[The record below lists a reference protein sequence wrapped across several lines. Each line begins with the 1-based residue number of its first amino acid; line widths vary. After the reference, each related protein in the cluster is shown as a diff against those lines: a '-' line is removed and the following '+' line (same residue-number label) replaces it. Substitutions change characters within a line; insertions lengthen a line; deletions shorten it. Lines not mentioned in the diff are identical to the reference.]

1 MRKQAAG
8 IILYAACC
16 SEGFRLLFRSIERA
30 RSMKRVFFLILIFVL
45 VPQFARI
52 GYPAEQ
58 LGKRILLDNG
68 MVLLLSEKHDIPMV
82 TMNMAIKAGS
92 TAEPGDK
99 PGLASITASLLMQGT
114 SKRSANRISSEI
126 DFIGGSLS
134 VSGGNDFAAA
144 DLRVLKKDIRTGL
157 DLLSDVLMNP
167 VFDQKEID
175 RKVKESLAEIQRQKE
190 EPAIIAGEAFAK
202 AVYGKH
208 AYGRTN
214 DDVAAYLPKLTRQDI
229 FNFYTSRYSPNRI
242 IVAVVGDVNEK
253 EITSLL
259 LEYFKGWKRSD
270 QPLPAPVPP
279 PVIEKTAVLK
289 IDKNITQANIDMGNI
304 GISRENPDFYAVMIM
319 NYILGG
325 GGFSSRL
332 MDNIR
337 DNRGL
342 AYDVHSTFSAQ
353 KEPGVFS
360 VSIQTKNESANEVI
374 AEVLKEIRGIQTEP
388 VSEKELADAKAYL
401 TGSFPLKM
409 DTYAK
414 IAGMLTFIEI
424 YNLGLD
430 YPQRYSALINAVTR
444 ADIQR
449 AAKKYLHPDNLV
461 IVVVA
466 NLKKAKLNY

>member
-1 MRKQAAG
+1 M
-8 IILYAACC
+8 
-16 SEGFRLLFRSIERA
+16 
-30 RSMKRVFFLILIFVL
+30 
-45 VPQFARI
+45 
-52 GYPAEQ
+52 
-58 LGKRILLDNG
+58 LDNG
-68 MVLLLSEKHDIPMV
+68 MVLLLSERHDIPMV
-82 TMNMAIKAGS
+82 TVNMAIKAGS
-92 TAEPGDK
+92 TAEPEDK
-99 PGLASITASLLMQGT
+99 PGLSSIAASLLMQGT
-114 SKRSANRISSEI
+114 SKRSASRINSEI

-134 VSGGNDFAAA
+134 VSGGSDFASAG
-144 DLRVLKKDIRTGL
+144 LRVLKKDIRTGL

-175 RKVKESLAEIQRQKE
+175 RKVKETLAEIQRQKE
-190 EPAIIAGEAFAK
+190 EPGTIAGEAFTK
-202 AVYGKH
+202 AVYGRH

-229 FNFYTSRYSPNRI
+229 FNFYTARYSPASM

-253 EITSLL
+253 EIIALL
-259 LEYFKGWKRSD
+259 HEYFKGWKRSD
-270 QPLPAPVPP
+270 QPLPASVPP
-279 PVIEKTAVLK
+279 PVIEKTVVHK
-289 IDKNITQANIDMGNI
+289 IDKNITQANIDMGNM

-337 DNRGL
+337 DNKGL
-342 AYDVHSTFSAQ
+342 AYDVHSAFSAR
-353 KEPGVFS
+353 KEPGAFS

-374 AEVLKEIRGIQTEP
+374 AETLKEIRRIQTEP

-414 IAGMLTFIEI
+414 IAGMLTSIEL

-430 YPQRYSALINAVTR
+430 YPQRYLALINAVTR
-444 ADIQR
+444 EDIQR
-449 AAKKYLHPDNLV
+449 VARKYLHPDSLV

-466 NLKKAKLNY
+466 NLEKAKLRY

>member
-1 MRKQAAG
+1 MSSAA
-8 IILYAACC
+8 
-16 SEGFRLLFRSIERA
+16 E
-30 RSMKRVFFLILIFVL
+30 LI
-45 VPQFARI
+45 
-52 GYPAEQ
+52 
-58 LGKRILLDNG
+58 GKRIPLENG
-68 MVLLLSEKHDIPMV
+68 MVLLLSEKHDIPMLTV
-82 TMNMAIKAGS
+82 NMAIKAGS
-92 TAEPGDK
+92 TAEPEDK

-114 SKRSANRISSEI
+114 SKRSAGRINSEI

-134 VSGGNDFAAA
+134 VSGGNDFASAS
-144 DLRVLKKDIRTGL
+144 LRVLKKDIRTGL

-175 RKVKESLAEIQRQKE
+175 RKVKETLAEIQRQKE
-190 EPAIIAGEAFAK
+190 EPGIVAGEAFTK
-202 AVYGKH
+202 AVYGRH

-229 FNFYTSRYSPNRI
+229 FNFYTARYSPNSI
-242 IVAVVGDVNEK
+242 IIAVVGDVNEK
-253 EITSLL
+253 EIIALL
-259 LEYFKGWKRSD
+259 QEYFRGWKRSD
-270 QPLPAPVPP
+270 QPSPVSVPP
-279 PVIEKTAVLK
+279 SAIEKTVVRK

-337 DNRGL
+337 DNKGL
-342 AYDVHSTFSAQ
+342 AYGVQSVFSAQ
-353 KEPGVFS
+353 KEPGAFS
-360 VSIQTKNESANEVI
+360 VSVQTKNESANEEI
-374 AEVLKEIRGIQTEP
+374 AETLKEIRRIQMET
-388 VSEKELADAKAYL
+388 VSDKELADAKAYF

-414 IAGMLTFIEI
+414 IAGILTSIEI

-430 YPQRYSALINAVTR
+430 YPQKYSALINAVTR
-444 ADIQR
+444 EDIKR
-449 AAKKYLHPDNLV
+449 VAKQYLHPDSLV

-466 NLKKAKLNY
+466 NLEKAKLNY